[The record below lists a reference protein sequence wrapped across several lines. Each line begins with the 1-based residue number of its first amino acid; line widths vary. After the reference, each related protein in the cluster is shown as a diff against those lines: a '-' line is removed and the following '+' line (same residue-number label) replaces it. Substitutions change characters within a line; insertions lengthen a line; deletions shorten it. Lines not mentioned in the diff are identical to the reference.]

1 MEHKQLLFFSSH
13 TTTLLA
19 YTEYKICV
27 KSCIAFVKILFES
40 SHDLHIY
47 PEDDCYFSW
56 VVMLIQPSLVNL
68 SLVASYSFQVGIFFS
83 TSSQKNFKQLLSLL
97 PTL

>member
-40 SHDLHIY
+40 SMISIFTLKMI
-47 PEDDCYFSW
+47 
-56 VVMLIQPSLVNL
+56 VILVGW
-68 SLVASYSFQVGIFFS
+68 SC
-83 TSSQKNFKQLLSLL
+83 
-97 PTL
+97 